1 VRCEAA
7 KSAAIFILAE
17 WLFWWLLLKIFLN
30 IAGNCSGPTPNQR
43 PIHLKSS
50 RETHAVILPTKRAL
64 GG

>member
-1 VRCEAA
+1 MRGSQNGCHFYFGRMAVLVAVPQ
-7 KSAAIFILAE
+7 
-17 WLFWWLLLKIFLN
+17 N
-30 IAGNCSGPTPNQR
+30 ISELAGNCSGPTPNQR